1 MKVIAIIRRYND
13 FDQLLPIVD
22 YSIKNKKTKFD
33 IFSFNI
39 DSTFDSHIKYLSRK
53 YSIKIKNIYTILY
66 MGPYRK
72 ILKFRIIILNNK
84 KTFSKIRYGNLFFF
98 LLVRIIESILNIP
111 IKIYIKGLHVNDTI
125 IMDTGSEANFPNRS
139 ILMYAKKYGIKV
151 NCFAHGYYIWTNLD
165 NTRKG
170 KSHKKRVNKRIMQLF
185 KGKRIYAYSYLTSPH
200 QKETYFKSFDGDA
213 FDSKILKKV
222 YAVGAPRFTR
232 EWNNILRNDMFG
244 GKSFK
249 YGNEN
254 KLNIVFFLSHFQYN
268 VIEEE
273 FFKTFDKLAVLNNIN
288 FVYKPHTRGH
298 LAGIDQSLLSGFNA
312 FEIPSI
318 LLSEWA
324 DVGILF
330 GSSIGYQ
337 LLLDGVP
344 IIIPKYIHTNSTI
357 FEKYNVAL
365 EVDSCNDLVKILN
378 KNKYDLKNEIPKEN
392 INKFLD
398 QIIYGGM
405 GYNKMMD
412 IYIKQL
418 GI

>member
-13 FDQLLPIVD
+13 FDQLLPIID

-33 IFSFNI
+33 IFNFNI
-39 DSTFDSHIKYLSRK
+39 DSTYDSHVDYIRRK
-53 YSIKIKNIYTILY
+53 YSIELKNIYTKLY
-66 MGPYRK
+66 IGPYRK
-72 ILKFRIIILNNK
+72 ILNFRIIILNYK
-84 KTFSKIRYGNLFFF
+84 KSFSKIRYGNLLFF

-111 IKIYIKGLHVNDTI
+111 MRNFVKGLNVNDTI

-151 NCFAHGYYIWTNLD
+151 NCFAHGYFIWTNLD
-165 NTRKG
+165 NTRKA
-170 KSHKKRVNKRIMQLF
+170 KIHKKRVNKRIMQLF
-185 KGKRIYAYSYLTSPH
+185 KGKRIFADSYLTSPH
-200 QKETYFKSFDGDA
+200 QKEYYFMSSSAQGFDKNLLDRVHE
-213 FDSKILKKV
+213 I
-222 YAVGAPRFTR
+222 GAPRYTR
-232 EWNNILRNDMFG
+232 EWNNILRNDLFG

-273 FFKTFDKLAVLNNIN
+273 FFKTFDKLIALNNIN

-298 LAGIDQSLLSGFNA
+298 LAGIDQRLLSGFNA

-324 DVGILF
+324 DIGILF
-330 GSSIGYQ
+330 GSSIGFQ

-357 FEKYNVAL
+357 FEKYKIAI

-378 KNKYDLKNEIPKEN
+378 KNKYDLKNEIPEEN
-392 INKFLD
+392 INKFFD